1 MIVSVVSMPEGVV
14 TRTGLPEARER
25 LRASGLVIVTVEQED
40 DDPPCAEQPLSRL
53 LGVEDEAWE
62 WFGEPQDE
70 VRAEYHGDFAAC
82 VVPVVHSGRRIS
94 YVQVLVDP
102 RHLVI
107 FHRGPVDAVGTFL
120 ERLAVDSPAE
130 SFVALFLFL
139 QGVLETFR
147 RAVTDSH
154 LEVEDLEEAMFA
166 ERRPEQ
172 VRLLARQRRHAA
184 QLHRAFLPYAAL
196 AQEVLVRRRMT
207 SHGLSDERRALNSL
221 HEHTVQLVLLEIES
235 LRDAA
240 RRAAGSYASLIADQ
254 QNVVINRLTVVSMIF
269 LPLSFLTGF
278 FGMNFAFLTNRM
290 ESEDSFLW
298 LGLGL
303 QLLAVVMAMYYVL
316 YRTHWRQLRVTHA
329 RDTLDD
335 LDSLDSQS

>member
-1 MIVSVVSMPEGVV
+1 MSMPEGVV
-14 TRTGLPEARER
+14 TRTGLPQARER
-25 LRASGLVIVTVEQED
+25 LQASGLVIVTVEQED
-40 DDPPCAEQPLSRL
+40 DDPPSGDQPLSRL

-62 WFGEPQDE
+62 WFGEPQDA
-70 VRAEYHGDFAAC
+70 VRAEYRGDFAAC
-82 VVPVVHSGRRIS
+82 VVPVVQGTRRVS
-94 YVQVLVDP
+94 HVQLLVDP

-107 FHRGPVDAVGTFL
+107 VHRGPVDAVTTFM
-120 ERLAVDSPAE
+120 ERLPVDTPADAAT
-130 SFVALFLFL
+130 ALFLFL

-147 RAVTDSH
+147 RAVTDCH
-154 LEVEDLEEAMFA
+154 LEVEDLEEAMFV

-172 VRLLARQRRHAA
+172 VRMLARQRRRAA

-207 SHGLSDERRALNSL
+207 AHGLSDERRALNSL

-278 FGMNFAFLTNRM
+278 FGMNFTFLTNRM

-335 LDSLDSQS
+335 LDALDSQP

>member
-1 MIVSVVSMPEGVV
+1 MSVPDGVV
-14 TRTGLPEARER
+14 TRTGLPQARER
-25 LRASGLVIVTVEQED
+25 LRASGLVIVAVEQED
-40 DDPPCAEQPLSRL
+40 DDPPSDDPPLSRL
-53 LGVEDEAWE
+53 LGVEDHAWE
-62 WFGEPQDE
+62 WFGRPQEE

-82 VVPVVHSGRRIS
+82 VVPVVHGGRRINH
-94 YVQVLVDP
+94 VQVLVGP

-107 FHRGPVDAVGTFL
+107 VHRGPADAVDTFIG
-120 ERLAVDSPAE
+120 RLPVDTPADAVT
-130 SFVALFLFL
+130 ALFLFL

-154 LEVEDLEEAMFA
+154 LEVEDLEEAMFV

-172 VRLLARQRRHAA
+172 VRLLAQVRRRAA

-196 AQEVLVRRRMT
+196 AQEILVRRRMT
-207 SHGLSDERRALNSL
+207 NHGLTDERRALNSL

-316 YRTHWRQLRVTHA
+316 YRTHWRQLRVNHA
-329 RDTLDD
+329 RDALDD
-335 LDSLDSQS
+335 LDTLDSQP